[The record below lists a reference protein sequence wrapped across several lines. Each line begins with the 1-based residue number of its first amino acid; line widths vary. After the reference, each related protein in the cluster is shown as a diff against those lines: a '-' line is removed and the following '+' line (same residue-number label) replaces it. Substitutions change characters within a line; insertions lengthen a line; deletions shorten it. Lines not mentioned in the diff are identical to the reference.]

1 MMMYIKEQIET
12 ILKEHK
18 QNEGRLIEI
27 DLKLEE
33 YQKRL
38 YYAGTVYE
46 DTDQEIIENMQLR
59 GQPFDN
65 IHSNTNKI
73 SDKVP
78 STVLNYHK
86 EKYHINKE
94 DRLFLN
100 SEINRLIIEKENT
113 NKKVV
118 RVKNWLDKIGTR
130 EATILEE
137 FYINNLGKN
146 WDKAVKAYNKR
157 EEKELTKRQLAT
169 IRDDGIKNILKIV
182 NV

>member
-1 MMMYIKEQIET
+1 MMAYIKEQIET

-18 QNEGRLIEI
+18 GNEGRLIEI

-33 YQKRL
+33 YQQRL
-38 YYAGTVYE
+38 HYAGTVYE
-46 DTDQEIIENMQLR
+46 DTDQEIIENMQLS

-73 SDKVP
+73 SDKVS
-78 STVLNYHK
+78 STALNYPK
-86 EKYHINKE
+86 EKYYINE
-94 DRLFLN
+94 ENRSFLN
-100 SEINRLIIEKENT
+100 SEIDRLIIEKENT
-113 NKKVV
+113 NKKIV
-118 RVKNWLDKIGTR
+118 RVKNWLNKIDTR

-157 EEKELTKRQLAT
+157 EEKELTKRQLVR
-169 IRDDGIKNILKIV
+169 IRDEGINNILKIV